1 MNYEI
6 VTLPEKKAAGITART
21 NNHAPDMGSVIG
33 GLWESFYAK
42 GVYDSIPADRRG
54 CVLGIYSD
62 YESDE
67 NGDYDMTA
75 ACEVADDTGLP
86 ENLRIRT
93 IPAGRYA
100 KFVVRG
106 DVQQALVQFWMELW
120 SMNLNRTFQADF
132 EEYHGM
138 TGEEAEI
145 HVYIGL
151 NNRRGNDEYGIQT
164 GYIGEYRRRAYLLC
178 HIG

>member
-33 GLWESFYAK
+33 GLWKSFYEK
-42 GVYDSIPADRRG
+42 GFYDRIPADRRG
-54 CVLGIYSD
+54 HALGIYSN

-67 NGDYDMTA
+67 NGDYDMTV
-75 ACEVADDTGLP
+75 ACEVTDEEGISEEFT
-86 ENLRIRT
+86 IRT

-100 KFVVRG
+100 KFVIRG
-106 DVQQALVQFWMELW
+106 DVQQAVMQLWQELW
-120 SMNLNRTFQADF
+120 SMDLNRSYCADY
-132 EEYHGM
+132 EEYQEM
-138 TGEEAEI
+138 NGEEAEI

-151 NNRRGNDEYGIQT
+151 KDQE
-164 GYIGEYRRRAYLLC
+164 
-178 HIG
+178 